1 MLTVKGRY
9 FSMSKQRREEL
20 KKAQQKIISL
30 VSVLLVVIIAIAGV
44 LSVSINKCD
53 DCNAT
58 IFGKGYY
65 KEKESEGVLG
75 SVFGSLFGDT
85 EGVSLE
91 TVEGAVICLEC
102 AKNNTSVK
110 AELRDV
116 SEFKR

>member
-1 MLTVKGRY
+1 
-9 FSMSKQRREEL
+9 MSKQRREEL
-20 KKAQQKIISL
+20 KKAQQKKKIISL